1 MKKTQIYLILLLFS
15 IISCRNVEQ
24 KKLKTETLVDSS
36 KIEQKN
42 EPKITNE
49 NTQAISSSEI
59 SEVSEVSEEQ
69 EIKENK
75 NKLKIKFTK
84 IDSTDYLDYKQKYS
98 NGITVD
104 KTIVNEAGNSFTLAL
119 KNADKKFGC
128 DIDYNDCTYYKG
140 FLSSLN
146 KYILTS
152 CGKGYCGTFL
162 LDKNTGVR
170 NFLQSPFDSE
180 CEVPSLSKSQD
191 KLIAFSSSVF
201 DRESFIALYK
211 ENVETKK
218 IELRKFDSFYT
229 SDWRIKEII
238 WIDNNSIALKVYEK
252 YGGKTGS
259 ELINTRYL
267 KGKIE

>member
-1 MKKTQIYLILLLFS
+1 MKKTQIHLILLLFS

-59 SEVSEVSEEQ
+59 STVSAVSEEQ

-75 NKLKIKFTK
+75 NKLKIKITK
-84 IDSTDYLDYKQKYS
+84 IDSTDYFDYKQKYS

-104 KTIVNEAGNSFTLAL
+104 TTLVNEAGNSFTLAV
-119 KNADKKFGC
+119 KNADKKFSC

-140 FLSSLN
+140 FLNSLN

-152 CGKGYCGTFL
+152 CGRGYCGTFL

-180 CEVPSLSKSQD
+180 CEIPSLSKSQD